1 MTSYY
6 LHRIRFSSHL
16 VDTWLEHTC
25 TTHFFKPF
33 VNFRSGPLR
42 RNLTSIYISTE
53 TRITGAYF
61 EFPTLIDFKQAK
73 HIVD

>member
-6 LHRIRFSSHL
+6 LHHIRFSPHL
-16 VDTWLEHTC
+16 VHTWFEHTC
-25 TTHFFKPF
+25 ITHICKHF
-33 VNFRSGPLR
+33 VNLRFGPVK
-42 RNLTSIYISTE
+42 NLTSIFISTA
-53 TRITGAYF
+53 TRITGVYF

>member
-6 LHRIRFSSHL
+6 LHRIRFSAHL
-16 VDTWLEHTC
+16 VHTWLEHTC
-25 TTHFFKPF
+25 ITHICKHF

-42 RNLTSIYISTE
+42 NLTSIYISTA